1 MYKIQNMNIKVTENC
16 SLEKPGIY
24 KILNTEN
31 GKFYIGSTTMKV
43 YKRIQHHYEMLKV
56 NKHKNS
62 HLQNAWNLYGEKCF
76 QFIVEEN
83 LEKQDCLKREQEL
96 IDLSSFENLYN
107 INPLATGTPSMSRE
121 AVIKRAVTMKKKYET
136 GEIVS
141 NFYKGHTP
149 WNKGKKQ
156 GEIDY
161 SYLKGI
167 KKTKTEKLIES
178 RKNIQENM
186 KNRTPV
192 YVYDLNNDFLGF
204 WKNAYVLEEESN
216 NDDFVLIPN
225 LKSRNKKGRNGYKY
239 HTLKVF
245 NVQKSIKYRIPY
257 KGLMF
262 SDKPLHQEI
271 DVEKLDKNGEG

>member
-1 MYKIQNMNIKVTENC
+1 MNIKVTENC

-62 HLQNAWNLYGEKCF
+62 HLQHAWNLYGEKCF
-76 QFIVEEN
+76 QFVVEEN

-107 INPLATGTPSMSRE
+107 INPLATGTPNMSRE
-121 AVIKRAVTMKKKYET
+121 AVLKRAATMKKKYET
-136 GEIVS
+136 GEMVS
-141 NFYKGHTP
+141 SFYKGHIP

-161 SYLKGI
+161 SFLKGV
-167 KKTKTEKLIES
+167 KKTKTEKLIEA
-178 RKNIQENM
+178 RKTIQENM
-186 KNRTPV
+186 KNKTPV
-192 YVYDLNNDFLGF
+192 YVYDLNNNFLGF
-204 WKNAYVLEEESN
+204 WKNAHVLEKESN

-225 LKSRNKKGRNGYKY
+225 LKLRNKEGRNGYKY
-239 HTLKVF
+239 HILKVF
-245 NVQKSIKYRIPY
+245 NVQKSIRCRIPY
-257 KGLMF
+257 KGLIF